1 MCNKLENFKS
11 LNRCMKLID
20 KSTDS
25 SVDVDVTYL
34 REFETLFQLCCVL
47 IMIYVI
53 LNHFKLIAI

>member
-11 LNRCMKLID
+11 LKRCMKLID

-34 REFETLFQLCCVL
+34 REFRNPFPTVLCTDNDLC
-47 IMIYVI
+47 
-53 LNHFKLIAI
+53 HFKSL